1 MAKQFCKGKQK
12 VVSCNLLPHC
22 TIQFTD
28 QGQPGQQGQGGQG
41 ENGMIY
47 DLQWATF
54 LQAEAWSSQ

>member
-41 ENGMIY
+41 ETKVLN
-47 DLQWATF
+47 DNKNN
-54 LQAEAWSSQ
+54 